1 MSVNTGF
8 RASDF
13 INSIGVNVKNSMS
26 YDAYSNSS
34 LTIKSLNYLGVDK
47 VRDALLQYGKSA
59 PIIDALA
66 NSGIEFNF
74 RVSSSLPA
82 KGEAGVIDYITDL
95 KNFLAEH
102 PSSIVSIEGLNE
114 ANAFYFKFND
124 DSSIAGAAAFQKYL
138 YETINSDSILRNLPV
153 YNFTIAYNTQEN
165 YDQIGNLG
173 AYSDAANIHL
183 YLPTGAGADLRMEY
197 AMNLARGASRGDPIV
212 ITEIG
217 HTTHYTEPSVGTSPK
232 GQAKMML
239 SELLLAYENG
249 AKEMYI
255 YELFDNS
262 ASQARGEK
270 EGHFGLFTETGT
282 PKIAAT
288 ALHNLTTILKSG
300 DNGSSDG
307 ILPTTFSVQSG
318 ASTVHAMSFE
328 KSGGVYNIAVWND
341 RSVWNDALNV
351 DYVNPIINTAINLG
365 RIESIVRVYDPMV
378 GLTPIATYQNT
389 RIINLPLRD
398 SPLIIE
404 VGAARALEEIRIITA
419 PNLTMT
425 SAELVSQIDT
435 LVLAEGLQK
444 ITLTDTKT
452 LSVSSFETMNY
463 MIKNYASTLNKITNG
478 YSFETSYGEASWTK
492 VHNYNSNGKLSLTTE
507 YNLNNFEV
515 ISKSMLRPDGAR
527 EYYRYE
533 IENKS
538 YVTEHQSYDITGR
551 LDLLERFHANG
562 SYNLR
567 DVRNADGSRLYETY
581 NSIGQKTSAML
592 TGADGGT
599 AERKYAAGVILSEV
613 VREAD
618 GDVLTITYS
627 AGVQT
632 RLTVVSHEGWR
643 ELTNYNATTGKI
655 IDDLRTEVDGARVY
669 SAYDAFGKLASV
681 TSTAADGNKSHM
693 AYLQDGTGDVRTD
706 SYDALGQGLMRQVAH
721 SNGTYDVYA
730 YANNQTLEGGE
741 KNDVFYFRTTAGGKV
756 IYEGGADTVHNFNT
770 GATGIERLVIDDE
783 WATGFGDMSLTQQGV
798 DVLIRFD
805 SLNSILVKQQTVG
818 NLVSDHF
825 LFT

>member
-1 MSVNTGF
+1 M
-8 RASDF
+8 
-13 INSIGVNVKNSMS
+13 
-26 YDAYSNSS
+26 
-34 LTIKSLNYLGVDK
+34 
-47 VRDALLQYGKSA
+47 
-59 PIIDALA
+59 
-66 NSGIEFNF
+66 
-74 RVSSSLPA
+74 
-82 KGEAGVIDYITDL
+82 IDYINNL
-95 KNFLAEH
+95 KIFLGEH
-102 PSSIVSIEGLNE
+102 SNSIVSIEGLNE
-114 ANAFYFKFND
+114 ANAFYFEFNG
-124 DSSIAGAAAFQKYL
+124 DSSIAGAGAFQRYL
-138 YETINSDSILRNLPV
+138 YETIKSNPILSNLPV
-153 YNFTIAYNTQEN
+153 YNFTVAYNTQEN
-165 YDQIGNLG
+165 YNEVGNLS

-183 YLPTGAGADLRMEY
+183 YLPTGAGSDSRMEY

-217 HTTHYTEPSVGTSPK
+217 HTTHYTEPSVGTSQK

-270 EGHFGLFTETGT
+270 ENHFGLFTESGT
-282 PKIAAT
+282 PKIAAK
-288 ALHNLTTILKSG
+288 ALHNLTTILNSG

-318 ASTVHAMSFE
+318 SSTVHAMSFE
-328 KSGGVYNIAVWND
+328 KSGGVYDIAVWND
-341 RSVWNDALNV
+341 RSVWNDVLNV

-378 GLTPIATYQNT
+378 GLTPIATYQNA

-404 VGAARALEEIRIITA
+404 VGAARAVQDIKITTA
-419 PNLTMT
+419 SSLMMT

-435 LVLAEGLQK
+435 LVLALGLQK
-444 ITLTDTKT
+444 ITLTDSKI

-463 MIKNYASTLNKITNG
+463 MIKNYATTLSKITNG
-478 YSFETSYGEASWTK
+478 YSFEISYGEATWTK
-492 VHNYNSNGKLSLTTE
+492 TYNYNSNGILSLTTE
-507 YNLNNFEV
+507 YTLSNSEI
-515 ISKSMLRPDGAR
+515 ISKSMLQADGAR
-527 EYYRYE
+527 DYYRYK
-533 IENKS
+533 IENKT
-538 YVTEHQSYDITGR
+538 YVTEHQSYDTTGR

-562 SYNLR
+562 TYDFR

-581 NSIGQKTSAML
+581 NSTGQKTSAML
-592 TGADGGT
+592 TEADGGT
-599 AERKYAAGVILSEV
+599 TERKYAAGVILSEV

-618 GDVLTITYS
+618 GDVLTINYS

-655 IDDLRTEVDGARVY
+655 INDLRTEVDGARVY

-681 TSTAADGNKSHM
+681 TSTAADGSKSHM

-706 SYDALGQGLMRQVAH
+706 FSNALGQSLTRQLAH

-741 KNDVFYFRTTAGGKV
+741 KNDMFYFSTTSGGKM

-770 GATGIERLVIDDE
+770 GATGIERIVIDDE
-783 WATGFGDMSLTQQGV
+783 WATGFGDMSLTQQGA

-825 LFT
+825 LFA